1 MALLVAV
8 LVVIRHIL
16 VLVLERAPRVE
27 AVPEV
32 VEGLD
37 LLLGG
42 VLVTEPWDGLGLGEA
57 ALGLEDGAPELVE
70 VAGLGLLLARGLDI
84 GALIDGIELAALGGV
99 EEDLGGL
106 LDALEEAVILGGA
119 SGSLLIWVMAE
130 NLLAVGALDL
140 VLRSLVAVLG
150 KAKNGV
156 VILLL
161 VVVSTEI
168 DTS

>member
-8 LVVIRHIL
+8 LVVIRNIL
-16 VLVLERAPRVE
+16 ILVLERAPRVE

-42 VLVTEPWDGLGLGEA
+42 VLVTEPWDGLGLREA

-70 VAGLGLLLARGLDI
+70 VAGLGLLLGRGLDI
-84 GALIDGIELAALGGV
+84 GALIDGVELAALGGV

-161 VVVSTEI
+161 GGC
-168 DTS
+168 

>member
-1 MALLVAV
+1 M
-8 LVVIRHIL
+8 
-16 VLVLERAPRVE
+16 VLERAPRVE

-32 VEGLD
+32 VEVLD

-42 VLVTEPWDGLGLGEA
+42 VLVTEPGDGLGLGEA
-57 ALGLEDGAPELVE
+57 ALGLEDGAPQLVE
-70 VAGLGLLLARGLDI
+70 VTGLGLLLARGLDVS
-84 GALIDGIELAALGGV
+84 ALIDGVELAALGGV
-99 EEDLGGL
+99 EENLSGL

-140 VLRSLVAVLG
+140 VLRGLVAVLG
-150 KAKNGV
+150 KSKNGV

-161 VVVSTEI
+161 CSC
-168 DTS
+168 

>member
-1 MALLVAV
+1 M
-8 LVVIRHIL
+8 
-16 VLVLERAPRVE
+16 VLERTPRVK

-32 VEGLD
+32 VEVLD

-42 VLVTEPWDGLGLGEA
+42 VLVTELWDGLDLGEA

-70 VAGLGLLLARGLDI
+70 IAGLGLLLARGLDI
-84 GALIDGIELAALGGV
+84 SALIDGVELAALGGI

-119 SGSLLIWVMAE
+119 SGSLLIWVVTE
-130 NLLAVGALDL
+130 DLLAVGALDL

-161 VVVSTEI
+161 GGC
-168 DTS
+168 

>member
-1 MALLVAV
+1 M
-8 LVVIRHIL
+8 
-16 VLVLERAPRVE
+16 VLERAPRVE

-42 VLVTEPWDGLGLGEA
+42 VLVTEPGDGLGLGEA

-70 VAGLGLLLARGLDI
+70 VAGLGLLLARRLDI
-84 GALIDGIELAALGGV
+84 GALIDGVELAALRGV

-150 KAKNGV
+150 KTKNSV

-161 VVVSTEI
+161 GGC
-168 DTS
+168 

>member
-1 MALLVAV
+1 M
-8 LVVIRHIL
+8 
-16 VLVLERAPRVE
+16 VLERAPRVE

-32 VEGLD
+32 VEVLD

-42 VLVTEPWDGLGLGEA
+42 VLVTEPGDGLGLGEA
-57 ALGLEDGAPELVE
+57 ALGLEDRAPQLVE
-70 VAGLGLLLARGLDI
+70 VTGLGLLLARGLDVS
-84 GALIDGIELAALGGV
+84 ALIDGVELAALGGV
-99 EEDLGGL
+99 EENLSGL

-140 VLRSLVAVLG
+140 VLRGLVAVLG
-150 KAKNGV
+150 KSKNGV

-161 VVVSTEI
+161 CSC
-168 DTS
+168 

>member
-1 MALLVAV
+1 M
-8 LVVIRHIL
+8 
-16 VLVLERAPRVE
+16 
-27 AVPEV
+27 
-32 VEGLD
+32 
-37 LLLGG
+37 
-42 VLVTEPWDGLGLGEA
+42 
-57 ALGLEDGAPELVE
+57 
-70 VAGLGLLLARGLDI
+70 GLLLARGLDI
-84 GALIDGIELAALGGV
+84 GALIDGVELATLRGV

-150 KAKNGV
+150 KTKNSV

-161 VVVSTEI
+161 GGC
-168 DTS
+168 

>member
-1 MALLVAV
+1 VALLVTV
-8 LVVIRHIL
+8 LVVIRNIL
-16 VLVLERAPRVE
+16 VLVLERPPRVE

-32 VEGLD
+32 VEVLD

-42 VLVTEPWDGLGLGEA
+42 VLVTEPGDGLGLGEA
-57 ALGLEDGAPELVE
+57 ALGLEDGVPELVE
-70 VAGLGLLLARGLDI
+70 VAGLGLLLGRGLDI
-84 GALIDGIELAALGGV
+84 SALIDGVELAALGGV
-99 EEDLGGL
+99 EENLGGL

-140 VLRSLVAVLG
+140 VLSGLVTVLG
-150 KAKNGV
+150 KSKNGV

-161 VVVSTEI
+161 CGC
-168 DTS
+168 